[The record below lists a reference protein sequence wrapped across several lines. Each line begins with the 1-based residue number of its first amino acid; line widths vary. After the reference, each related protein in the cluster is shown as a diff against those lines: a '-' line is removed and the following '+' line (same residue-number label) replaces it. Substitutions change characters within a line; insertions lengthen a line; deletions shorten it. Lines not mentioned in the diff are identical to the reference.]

1 MPSRA
6 TVNAAWPPAWMA
18 TLPNRSSSI
27 WCSRRSNACAA
38 LLPPLLPFRGA
49 PSRRWPGWM
58 ATWNCCAKSR
68 PSFWRNTLRLWSIC
82 APPCSKGISRLCG
95 RRSTCC
101 RENSPISPWT
111 RRWRNCRSCANWCMR
126 RNWSRPLFPCK
137 GLRRNWTD
145 CVPTCWSLLRCNM
158 KVLVAED
165 DAFYSRILQS
175 VLRDEYEVLIA
186 EDGNRA
192 WEMLQAQEAPRLAL
206 LDWQMPGL
214 DGLEVCRK
222 VRANPAM
229 DGFYLVIATV
239 RQSLDD
245 VLAGFEAGANDYI
258 TKPFHAQE
266 LRARLRVGRR
276 VIELQAA
283 LASRVAQLQDA
294 LSRVKQLQGL
304 LPICSY
310 CKRIRDDHDYWQ
322 QMETYMGEHSQATFT
337 HGICPECYEKF
348 FKAELEEL
356 RRGK

>member
-1 MPSRA
+1 
-6 TVNAAWPPAWMA
+6 
-18 TLPNRSSSI
+18 
-27 WCSRRSNACAA
+27 
-38 LLPPLLPFRGA
+38 
-49 PSRRWPGWM
+49 
-58 ATWNCCAKSR
+58 
-68 PSFWRNTLRLWSIC
+68 
-82 APPCSKGISRLCG
+82 
-95 RRSTCC
+95 
-101 RENSPISPWT
+101 
-111 RRWRNCRSCANWCMR
+111 
-126 RNWSRPLFPCK
+126 
-137 GLRRNWTD
+137 
-145 CVPTCWSLLRCNM
+145 M

-266 LRARLRVGRR
+266 LRARLRVGCR

-283 LASRVAQLQDA
+283 LASRVAELQDA

-322 QMETYMGEHSQATFT
+322 QVETYMGEHSQATFT